1 MLFSARDID
10 ILKLLR
16 WCRLIRS
23 EDLVSTFSEPEVF
36 NLKTCSLIKLHHA
49 SASFVLTTKGNR
61 LLNEVASDLPPA
73 TPPAYKEAD
82 TIRRLHLSQ
91 IMLAA
96 YSAGLD
102 VFALHPDTL
111 GNNRS
116 LFLPALSR
124 GRGTNPWGSTRV
136 AAITHI
142 GDYLCA
148 VHYVRLGIGKL
159 SLNDELAAFHN
170 NTAQLSSLQ
179 RCLIFSGAGY
189 TDILS
194 ELESEETISDTKLS
208 SYGDAYRLL
217 TLPVFL
223 VPCDRTGI
231 TQLQILSVPDHRRKL
246 TQAALKSQY
255 APPPKSFPLC
265 DAFFQHT
272 PFLMAVDMDLRRI
285 DAAIE
290 AAHTQGYDQ
299 ISLAALPAQCNEVLY
314 SRYRDTGKARV
325 FALTDAALRYVLGE
339 THAPLHAP
347 YYTNE
352 GDVVHVPLIKTP

>member
-1 MLFSARDID
+1 MLFSTRDID

-23 EDLVSTFSEPEVF
+23 ADLVCFFSESEVF
-36 NLKTCSLIKLHHA
+36 NLKACSLIKLHHA

-61 LLNEVASDLPPA
+61 LLNEAASDLPPA

-82 TIRRLHLSQ
+82 TVRRLHLSQ
-91 IMLAA
+91 IMLTA
-96 YSAGLD
+96 YSAGFD
-102 VFALHPDTL
+102 VFALHPNRLSND
-111 GNNRS
+111 RS

-136 AAITHI
+136 AAIAHA
-142 GDYLCA
+142 GNYLCA
-148 VHYVRLGIGKL
+148 VHYVCPEIGKL

-170 NTAQLSSLQ
+170 NTAQLSALQ
-179 RCLIFSGAGY
+179 RCLVFSGASY
-189 TDILS
+189 TEILS
-194 ELESEETISDTKLS
+194 ELESKEMTSDKKLS

-223 VPCDRTGI
+223 VPCNRTGI
-231 TQLQILSVPDHRRKL
+231 TQLQILSVPEYRRKL

-265 DAFFQHT
+265 DAFFHNA
-272 PFLMAVDMDLRRI
+272 PFLIATDMDLRRI
-285 DAAIE
+285 DAVIDE
-290 AAHTQGYDQ
+290 ARTQGHDQ
-299 ISLAALPAQCNEVLY
+299 ISLAALPAQCSEVLY
-314 SRYRDTGKARV
+314 QRYRDTGKARV

-339 THAPLHAP
+339 THTPSHEP

-352 GDVVHVPLIKTP
+352 GDVVHVPPIKAP